1 MRIRNIVFLGLGLT
15 LFSIFVYQSGIDGLS
30 RFGQLRIVPLCG
42 IFFAT
47 FGITW
52 CLVGRWGTLTNAV
65 GGGRVAGWLDYYH
78 YFIIV
83 RALGFI
89 LPKDA
94 TDLAGRAVWLCRSHD
109 ISLSQSGTSV
119 FLDRIFDILLLAVF
133 LPSVLPYWLNWA
145 KASVTIGFMLGFC
158 IVVAV
163 LLFFS
168 YKTLLSVVAWILNSG
183 FRLVQYIAWSKKKPP
198 TVLNL
203 TTLKRSTVLKAYF
216 FSLAKFVF
224 TAGRLILFAITLNI
238 PISPSLILLGTPIGQ
253 LTYLFAFTPGGLG
266 IFEAGWIGI
275 LKLANVK
282 TDYAMAFV
290 VGQRVLTVITIG
302 ILALL
307 SQAVFVARRYRL
319 ANKNNI

>member
-1 MRIRNIVFLGLGLT
+1 
-15 LFSIFVYQSGIDGLS
+15 
-30 RFGQLRIVPLCG
+30 
-42 IFFAT
+42 
-47 FGITW
+47 
-52 CLVGRWGTLTNAV
+52 
-65 GGGRVAGWLDYYH
+65 
-78 YFIIV
+78 
-83 RALGFI
+83 
-89 LPKDA
+89 
-94 TDLAGRAVWLCRSHD
+94 
-109 ISLSQSGTSV
+109 
-119 FLDRIFDILLLAVF
+119 
-133 LPSVLPYWLNWA
+133 
-145 KASVTIGFMLGFC
+145 
-158 IVVAV
+158 
-163 LLFFS
+163 
-168 YKTLLSVVAWILNSG
+168 
-183 FRLVQYIAWSKKKPP
+183 
-198 TVLNL
+198 
-203 TTLKRSTVLKAYF
+203 
-216 FSLAKFVF
+216 LAKFVF